1 MTENTAA
8 DPAAAEVP
16 VPADRVRSAGHYP
29 PERAQYPAITRGA
42 AVGAAVLYGGLA
54 AFQLALALGAPWGR
68 AAYGG
73 FVEQPGIELRVS
85 SGVATVI
92 WSLAALVILRRAGY
106 RVWAPLPDRALPAT
120 VWVLAGVTT
129 FAVLPN
135 LISPSALERGI
146 WIPVSLGMAA
156 LTFVVAITARR
167 HSRRA

>member
-1 MTENTAA
+1 MPKNDTAA
-8 DPAAAEVP
+8 GTAPASAP
-16 VPADRVRSAGHYP
+16 AGHNP
-29 PERAQYPAITRGA
+29 PERAAYPTVTRVA
-42 AVGAAVLYGGLA
+42 AVGAAVLFGGLA

-73 FVEQPGIELRVS
+73 FVEQPGVELRVS

-135 LISPSALERGI
+135 LVTPSGLERAI
-146 WIPVSLGMAA
+146 WAPVSVGMAA
-156 LTFVVAITARR
+156 LAFTVAITARR
-167 HSRRA
+167 RGRAGA